1 MMKGRHSSEMPVIIY
16 QVTWCNIKEGLNPK
30 MPSLGRIRMKLE
42 GWNPDESDWL
52 KLLTGSDVCVQ

>member
-1 MMKGRHSSEMPVIIY
+1 MKRQQSSEMPVIIY

-30 MPSLGRIRMKLE
+30 KPSLCRKFLKSE
-42 GWNPDESDWL
+42 GWNSDESNWS